1 MCELATRRRQPLV
14 THNQACTTRYRTRA
28 VTALNC
34 LSRAACYCCCNCHR
48 YGVTS
53 CDREK
58 SKKNKHCLFP
68 SVLQHLIVV
77 FLVFSHCGMLH
88 DILIADKLKMLVKH
102 SLTVDFR
109 FTPRRNSIT
118 HSSQVSTKCE
128 IYAEIIHK
136 NGLLKSDLA

>member
-1 MCELATRRRQPLV
+1 MCELATRRRQQLV

-48 YGVTS
+48 YGVAS

-58 SKKNKHCLFP
+58 SKKNKHYLFT

-88 DILIADKLKMLVKH
+88 DIQH
-102 SLTVDFR
+102 SHTVDFR

-128 IYAEIIHK
+128 SYAEIIHK